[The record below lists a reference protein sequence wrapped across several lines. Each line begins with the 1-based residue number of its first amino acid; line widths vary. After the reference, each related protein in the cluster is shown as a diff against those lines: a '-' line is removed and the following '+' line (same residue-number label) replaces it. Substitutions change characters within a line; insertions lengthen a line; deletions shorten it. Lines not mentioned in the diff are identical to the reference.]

1 MGTKLKKMLKTGARK
16 RHTLSLKGIAL
27 LTKLAA
33 DKKVSGI
40 PRCGPERHAAL
51 RIATEDSYLTVGIF
65 RRDTGELLKP
75 WERRTAVKAGLAPL
89 RAQASSIAARSSFVS
104 VVEVRPYTN

>member
-1 MGTKLKKMLKTGARK
+1 MGTKLKKMLPVGARK
-16 RHTLSLKGIAL
+16 RHTRRIQGVAL

-33 DKKVSGI
+33 DGGVRI
-40 PRCGPERHAAL
+40 PRNGPERYEAL
-51 RIATEDSYLTVGIF
+51 RTATEESHLTVGIF